1 MSLVN
6 KLLSA
11 SGGVDKLYV
20 DDVFSAYTYTGNGGT
35 QTINNVIDLAGK
47 GGLVWQKMRS
57 GGSAS
62 ALNHC
67 LSDSARGATQSFST
81 NTTGGTYDYGST
93 NSARVTSFNSDGF
106 TFGNNQNINESG
118 TLGVAW
124 TFRKA
129 PKFFD
134 VVTYTGDDT
143 YNRPIP
149 HDLGI
154 TPGMVVIKS
163 LSASGDWNVRHIGAG
178 SSSFKLNTTDA
189 GISGFA
195 PYSTDITSTIFKVTK
210 TNETFDSFNTNR
222 SGVQYVA
229 YLFAHDPSADGIV
242 QCGSFTTDAS
252 GKATVNLGWE
262 PQFLIY
268 KKTDNIG
275 NWSIGDTAR
284 GLSQGAD
291 DLLFANTS
299 NASQQFDFANPS
311 ATGFNILNG
320 SGNNNNFIYI
330 AIRRSNKP
338 PTLGTE
344 VYNAIARTGT
354 GAAATVT
361 GVGFAP
367 DLVIAKLRAVATITY
382 GTFDRL
388 RGRQS
393 ILETTTTAAEQNLS
407 TATQDLTSFD
417 MDGISVGVVSNSN
430 INWSPQP
437 IINYFFKRAVGVF
450 DEVCYTGTGSA
461 RTVQHGLGVVPELI
475 IVKSRSASALWL
487 VYSNFIGNTQY
498 GVLNATDSF
507 TTGGLVWNN
516 TSPTEQ
522 SITLGTFSGVN
533 TNSDRYVAYLF
544 ASKAGISKVFS
555 YTGNGTSQTI
565 DCGFT
570 TGARFIMV
578 KRTDSTGDWMIS
590 DSIRGIVAS
599 SDPRLSLNTTAAEI
613 TTDDWLDP
621 DGTGSGFIVNQT
633 AASNANVS
641 GASYIGLS
649 FA

>member
-1 MSLVN
+1 VSLTS

-11 SGGVDKLYV
+11 SGGGITYV

-35 QTINNVIDLAGK
+35 QTINNGIDLAGK
-47 GGLVWQKMRS
+47 GGLVWTKSRDAS
-57 GGSAS
+57 GGHY
-62 ALNHC
+62 LV
-67 LSDSARGATQSFST
+67 DSATSLKWGQS
-81 NTTGGTYDYGST
+81 NTTAAFSGPNVIS
-93 NSARVTSFNSDGF
+93 SFNSTGY
-106 TFGNNQNINESG
+106 
-118 TLGVAW
+118 TLGINSGANSSASPLVSW
-124 TFRKA
+124 TFRKS

-134 VVTYTGDDT
+134 IVTYTGNGVDQRILSH
-143 YNRPIP
+143 N
-149 HDLGI
+149 LGI
-154 TPGMVVIKS
+154 IPGLVIIKRTDAVS
-163 LSASGDWNVRHIGAG
+163 NWVTWHRQFGNTNGFLR
-178 SSSFKLNTTDA
+178 LNTTDSTVPGA
-189 GISGFA
+189 EA
-195 PYSTDITSTIFKVTK
+195 PVIPLGSSTQLYLSDLAA
-210 TNETFDSFNTNR
+210 TNDSVNINGAT
-222 SGVQYVA
+222 YVA
-229 YLFAHDPSADGIV
+229 YLFAHDDSADSIIK
-242 QCGSFTTDAS
+242 CGSYTPS
-252 GKATVNLGWE
+252 SLLATITLGWE
-262 PQFLIY
+262 PQFILAKNTSGGDWLIY
-268 KKTDNIG
+268 DN
-275 NWSIGDTAR
+275 SR
-284 GLSQGAD
+284 GLGATGGKS
-291 DLLFANTS
+291 LLLNP
-299 NASQQFDFANPS
+299 NNSQQEVNNNDGIIITS
-311 ATGFNILNG
+311 TGFETISLNSAPNQTG
-320 SGNNNNFIYI
+320 TYIYI

-338 PTLGTE
+338 PTLGTQ
-344 VYNAIARTGT
+344 VYSAIARTGT